1 MTADSSLASSSA
13 RAQAAGDAEAA
24 VMGVDTDQE
33 MQTLLL
39 VERAYAAN
47 ARVIQTAQ
55 AMIDTLMEL
64 L

>member
-1 MTADSSLASSSA
+1 M